1 MSAQA
6 SLSSSTT
13 APTGA
18 EAGCATPSTLLL
30 LFIIRLLIAWAEGV
44 AASLRER
51 TETADLTDLVRAFG
65 TTDTALIL
73 QRFTHGLQRLR
84 ALEAEVLRGPP
95 NPDADPLLA
104 SSTAAAS
111 ARSPSAPQPRGITT
125 HHVHILPAP
134 THRSRTAA
142 PVRATGPPHPQL
154 SPSQPQRGQ
163 SILSHEGAWQA
174 PSCRFPLRSR
184 PQAQAL
190 PTVPVPAS
198 VNPSSKQA

>member
-6 SLSSSTT
+6 SLSSSKT

-18 EAGCATPSTLLL
+18 EAGCATPATLLL

-51 TETADLTDLVRAFG
+51 TETADRTDLLRAFG

-73 QRFTHGLQRLR
+73 QRFTLGLQRLR

-95 NPDADPLLA
+95 GLNADPQPE
-104 SSTAAAS
+104 SSTATAS
-111 ARSPSAPQPRGITT
+111 ARSPSASQPPGLTPAV
-125 HHVHILPAP
+125 VHLLPAP
-134 THRSRTAA
+134 ALTQRTAA
-142 PVRATGPPHPQL
+142 AVRATGPPRPQL

-174 PSCRFPLRSR
+174 PSCRFPSPSR
-184 PQAQAL
+184 PPNDPQAEPL
-190 PTVPVPAS
+190 LTVPAP
-198 VNPSSKQA
+198 PR

>member
-6 SLSSSTT
+6 SLSPSTT

-18 EAGCATPSTLLL
+18 EAGCATLLL

-51 TETADLTDLVRAFG
+51 TETADLIDLVRAFG

-73 QRFTHGLQRLR
+73 QRFTYGLQRLR
-84 ALEAEVLRGPP
+84 ALEAEILRGPP

-125 HHVHILPAP
+125 HHVPILPAP
-134 THRSRTAA
+134 THRSSTAA
-142 PVRATGPPHPQL
+142 PVRATGPPRPRL

-163 SILSHEGAWQA
+163 SILSHRGAWQA
-174 PSCRFPLRSR
+174 PSCRLPLR
-184 PQAQAL
+184 A
-190 PTVPVPAS
+190 VPKPKPCQ
-198 VNPSSKQA
+198 PSPSPPR

>member
-1 MSAQA
+1 
-6 SLSSSTT
+6 
-13 APTGA
+13 
-18 EAGCATPSTLLL
+18 
-30 LFIIRLLIAWAEGV
+30 
-44 AASLRER
+44 
-51 TETADLTDLVRAFG
+51 LVRAFG

-95 NPDADPLLA
+95 GLDADPQLE

-111 ARSPSAPQPRGITT
+111 ARAPSAPQPRGTTT

-142 PVRATGPPHPQL
+142 PVRATGPPYPQL

-163 SILSHEGAWQA
+163 SILSHRGAWQA
-174 PSCRFPLRSR
+174 PSCRFPLPAVPKPR
-184 PQAQAL
+184 PC
-190 PTVPVPAS
+190 
-198 VNPSSKQA
+198 

>member
-1 MSAQA
+1 MPAQA

-18 EAGCATPSTLLL
+18 EAGCATLPLLL

-84 ALEAEVLRGPP
+84 ALEAEILRGPP

-111 ARSPSAPQPRGITT
+111 ARSPSAPQPRGITP

-142 PVRATGPPHPQL
+142 PVRATGPPHPRL

-163 SILSHEGAWQA
+163 SILSHRGAWQA
-174 PSCRFPLRSR
+174 PSCRFPLRAVPKPR
-184 PQAQAL
+184 PSQ
-190 PTVPVPAS
+190 
-198 VNPSSKQA
+198 PSPSPPR

>member
-1 MSAQA
+1 MILFRQMSAQA
-6 SLSSSTT
+6 SLSPTT

-18 EAGCATPSTLLL
+18 EASYATPSTLLL

-51 TETADLTDLVRAFG
+51 TETTDLTDLVRAFG

-95 NPDADPLLA
+95 GLDADPQLE
-104 SSTAAAS
+104 SSTATTS
-111 ARSPSAPQPRGITT
+111 ARSPSASQPRGLTRAV
-125 HHVHILPAP
+125 VHLLPAP
-134 THRSRTAA
+134 VLKQRTAA
-142 PVRATGPPHPQL
+142 AVRATGPPRPQL

-163 SILSHEGAWQA
+163 SILSHRGAWQA
-174 PSCRFPLRSR
+174 PSCRFPLPAVPKPR
-184 PQAQAL
+184 PCQ
-190 PTVPVPAS
+190 PSPA
-198 VNPSSKQA
+198 PPP

>member
-1 MSAQA
+1 MSAQT

-18 EAGCATPSTLLL
+18 EAGCATPSALLL

-73 QRFTHGLQRLR
+73 RRFTHGLQRLR

-95 NPDADPLLA
+95 GLDADPQLA
-104 SSTAAAS
+104 SITAAAS
-111 ARSPSAPQPRGITT
+111 ARGPSAPQPRGITT
-125 HHVHILPAP
+125 HHVQILPAP
-134 THRSRTAA
+134 THRLRAAA
-142 PVRATGPPHPQL
+142 PVRATGPPDPQL

-163 SILSHEGAWQA
+163 SILSHRGAWQA
-174 PSCRFPLRSR
+174 PSCRFPLPAVPKPR
-184 PQAQAL
+184 PCQ
-190 PTVPVPAS
+190 
-198 VNPSSKQA
+198 PSPSPPP

>member
-1 MSAQA
+1 MILFHPMSAQA
-6 SLSSSTT
+6 SLSSPTT

-18 EAGCATPSTLLL
+18 MAGCATPSTLLL

-51 TETADLTDLVRAFG
+51 TETADLTGLVRAFG

-95 NPDADPLLA
+95 GLDADPQLE
-104 SSTAAAS
+104 SSTATAS
-111 ARSPSAPQPRGITT
+111 ARSPSASQPRGLTPAV
-125 HHVHILPAP
+125 VHLLPAP
-134 THRSRTAA
+134 ALTQRTATA
-142 PVRATGPPHPQL
+142 VRATGPPRPQL

-163 SILSHEGAWQA
+163 SILSHRGAWQA
-174 PSCRFPLRSR
+174 PSCRFPL
-184 PQAQAL
+184 PQ
-190 PTVPVPAS
+190 
-198 VNPSSKQA
+198 PSP